1 MHVKQNHWLSRVRN
15 LRSPNRSKRPDPMD
29 VALIVIHGISLP
41 KGEFATGCVD
51 RLFLNQLD
59 VTSHGSFADLD
70 GVRVSSHLLIDRVGR
85 TTQYVPFDEQAWHA
99 GDSSWRNRVRCN
111 AFAIGIELEG
121 TDDQP
126 YADRQY
132 STLAKVTRALFEMYP
147 RLSPD
152 AIVGH
157 QEVAPGRK
165 TDPGPA
171 FDWSRYLL
179 KIAGPT

>member
-1 MHVKQNHWLSRVRN
+1 
-15 LRSPNRSKRPDPMD
+15 MD

-41 KGEFATGCVD
+41 KGEFGTGCVD

-59 VTSHGSFADLD
+59 ITSHDSFADLD
-70 GVRVSSHLLIDRVGR
+70 GVQVSSHLFIDRAGR
-85 TTQYVPFDEQAWHA
+85 PTQFVPFDEQAWHA
-99 GDSSWRNRVRCN
+99 GVSSWRNRSRCN
-111 AFAIGIELEG
+111 DFAIGIELEG

-126 YADRQY
+126 YTDLQY
-132 STLAKVTRALFEMYP
+132 STLAKITRALFEMYP

-157 QEVAPGRK
+157 QEVAPARK

-171 FDWSRYLL
+171 FEWPRYLL
-179 KIAGPT
+179 SIAGHQ